1 MHKALTALGVFAL
14 AATAALAQA
23 PGRTTFTE
31 TFDGGSNVGGWTFG
45 NTFFELIEDDGGNPG
60 AFYRNTFLD
69 TFAPQAT
76 TTATDSPF
84 TGNYR
89 LLAVQSLSVDLAVF
103 HVDFSSA
110 GRNISLLLTNDGGTP
125 DDFSDDC
132 TVYKIGKKVGPDD
145 DGTWKSYA
153 FEVPAKAKGLPD
165 GWGVLGLTCPGH
177 DLKEAWKVVTS
188 DVDRVTFFFGDPTLF
203 YIFQVW
209 DIGMD
214 NPTITWGR
222 GGPAGPAE

>member
-1 MHKALTALGVFAL
+1 MRKTITTLAVLAL
-14 AATAALAQA
+14 AATVSFAQA

-31 TFDGGSNVGGWTFG
+31 TFDGGSNVGGWTWG
-45 NTFFELIEDDGGNPG
+45 NFNDVIRDDGGNPG
-60 AFYRNTFLD
+60 AFLENTELD
-69 TFAPQAT
+69 TFAPQAVQLG
-76 TTATDSPF
+76 AGSPF

-89 LLAVQSLSVDLAVF
+89 ALGVSSLGIDLAVF

-145 DGTWKSYA
+145 DGTWKSYS

-165 GWGVLGLTCPGH
+165 GWGVLGLSCPGH
-177 DLKEAWKVVTS
+177 DLKEAWKVVTTK
-188 DVDRVTFFFGDPTLF
+188 VDRVDFFFGDPTLF

-222 GGPAGPAE
+222 GGPAAQ

>member
-1 MHKALTALGVFAL
+1 MRKVGTALAVLAL
-14 AATAALAQA
+14 AATAALAEA

-31 TFDGGSNVGGWTFG
+31 TFDGGSNTGGWTFG
-45 NTFFELIEDDGGNPG
+45 NPFFELIEPDGGNPG

-69 TFAPQAT
+69 TFAPQART
-76 TTATDSPF
+76 TTESDF

-89 LLAVQSLSVDLAVF
+89 TRGVSSLGVDLAVF

-110 GRNISLLLTNDGGTP
+110 GRNISLLLTNDAGTP

-132 TVYKIGKKVGPDD
+132 TIYKIGKKVGPDD
-145 DGTWKSYA
+145 DGTWKSYS
-153 FEVPAKAKGLPD
+153 FEVPAKAKGLPE
-165 GWGVLGLTCPGH
+165 GWGVLGLLCPGH

-188 DVDRVTFFFGDPTLF
+188 DVDQVTFFFGDPTLF

-222 GGPAGPAE
+222 GGAPAGAE